1 MTFSGPGRVI
11 FGPKP
16 VFPRGHPG
24 RKVRSRLLPQG
35 AAVQRAVRNENDP
48 FPGRLGQI
56 SGKSD
61 DFRVWEAESQ
71 VLGSGRPDFRSG
83 TPKVTFSGPGRRKV
97 TFSRSGRAKSDVFG
111 SPEVEI
117 STPEGEISE
126 VWDPNL
132 LACAVPQGS
141 GTPQKTPD
149 LGRQDRPE
157 STPFD
162 DVLPPYENVCQ
173 KDPFLG
179 VETLACAVVQRGLTG
194 GLEKKRSILYEA
206 NLTCPKRVT
215 VAPRSVCSLVSS
227 LARNS

>member
-71 VLGSGRPDFRSG
+71 VLASGRP
-83 TPKVTFSGPGRRKV
+83 KV

-111 SPEVEI
+111 SWEAKSDVFEVW
-117 STPEGEISE
+117 EGE
-126 VWDPNL
+126 
-132 LACAVPQGS
+132 
-141 GTPQKTPD
+141 K
-149 LGRQDRPE
+149 
-157 STPFD
+157 
-162 DVLPPYENVCQ
+162 
-173 KDPFLG
+173 
-179 VETLACAVVQRGLTG
+179 
-194 GLEKKRSILYEA
+194 
-206 NLTCPKRVT
+206 
-215 VAPRSVCSLVSS
+215 
-227 LARNS
+227 